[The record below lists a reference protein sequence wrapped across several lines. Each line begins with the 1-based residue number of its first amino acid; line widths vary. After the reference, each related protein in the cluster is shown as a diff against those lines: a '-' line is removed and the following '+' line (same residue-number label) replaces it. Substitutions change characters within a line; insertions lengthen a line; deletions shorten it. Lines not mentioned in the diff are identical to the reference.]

1 MRNQATNIFG
11 NLYDR
16 DRRAF
21 SKRISL
27 PFGSGRFYFCL
38 SIEPVSYPLA
48 RIRNG
53 VRTRLISRTERSLP
67 TLPRIFAFN
76 FDSVMTNSAG
86 IPFPMAEERAA
97 PRSGSSL
104 TGSYLEREE
113 AVVELKPNLSLDS
126 GDRRVGVEPRISKK
140 KKRKK
145 GKWFVST
152 DWAAFF
158 GRFFNQRRQF

>member
-104 TGSYLEREE
+104 TGSRTRRSGGGAEAESLSIPGIVVSGWNREF
-113 AVVELKPNLSLDS
+113 
-126 GDRRVGVEPRISKK
+126 RKK

>member
-113 AVVELKPNLSLDS
+113 AVVELKPNLSRFRGS
-126 GDRRVGVEPRISKK
+126 SCRGGTANFEKK

>member
-97 PRSGSSL
+97 PRSRSSL

-113 AVVELKPNLSLDS
+113 AVVELCAESLSIPGIVVS
-126 GDRRVGVEPRISKK
+126 GWNREFRKK